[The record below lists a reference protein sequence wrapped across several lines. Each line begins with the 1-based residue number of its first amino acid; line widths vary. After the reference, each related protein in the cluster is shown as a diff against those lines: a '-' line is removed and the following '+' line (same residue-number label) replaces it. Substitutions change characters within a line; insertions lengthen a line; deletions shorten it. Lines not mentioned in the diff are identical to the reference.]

1 MSTNTSAAAPIKTI
15 IIDDEPLAR
24 SIVREY
30 LQSYPQIDI
39 LQECNDGFEGIKAIQ
54 QHHPDLIF
62 LDIQMPKINGF
73 EMLELV
79 DQPPAVIFTT
89 AFDEY
94 AIKAFETHAVDYL
107 LKPFSKERFDKAMQ
121 KWLDQHA
128 LAASATSGNNATA
141 TSGNN
146 ATPKAGNSATAS
158 SVPGSPAAPGNPAS
172 GSPAAP
178 GNPASGAPAS
188 PGNSTAASSAANA
201 STNTEQ
207 LLETA
212 AQSPSQQQRVV
223 VKTGGK
229 IKIIPLEDIHFLEA
243 ADDYVKIH
251 THNGAFLKNRTMSWF
266 EKALDPSQFVRT
278 HRSYI
283 LNVQQVTRIDPY
295 EKDSHLCILQ
305 SGAQVPVSK
314 AGYVKL
320 KAVLGL

>member
-1 MSTNTSAAAPIKTI
+1 MINCV

-24 SIVREY
+24 EGLGNYVRE
-30 LQSYPQIDI
+30 IDFLRLVATCENPLELI
-39 LQECNDGFEGIKAIQ
+39 RVME
-54 QHHPDLIF
+54 QHSVDLIF

-73 EMLELV
+73 EMLELLE
-79 DQPPAVIFTT
+79 QPPAVIFTT

-94 AIKAFETHAVDYL
+94 AIKAFESHAVDYL
-107 LKPFSKERFDKAMQ
+107 LKPFNKERFDKAVR
-121 KWLDQHA
+121 KWLDHH
-128 LAASATSGNNATA
+128 T
-141 TSGNN
+141 
-146 ATPKAGNSATAS
+146 
-158 SVPGSPAAPGNPAS
+158 AAPGSA
-172 GSPAAP
+172 PAAL
-178 GNPASGAPAS
+178 S
-188 PGNSTAASSAANA
+188 
-201 STNTEQ
+201 EE

-212 AQSPSQQQRVV
+212 SQSPSQQQRIV

-229 IKIIPLEDIHFLEA
+229 IKIIPLEDIHYLEA

-251 THNGAFLKNRTMSWF
+251 THNGAFLKNRTMSYF
-266 EKALDPSQFVRT
+266 ERALDGSQFVRT

-295 EKDSHLCILQ
+295 EKDSHLCVLQ